1 MMPSTT
7 MTGQVLQLGRGAL
20 CGARFLKG
28 VEPMKTVVVT
38 VAAVALIA
46 VSLASAQPPAQKQPL
61 SPPAGASV
69 TIAGKMLTIK
79 YSAPSVRGRQ
89 VFGDGGV
96 ISKDKTYPVWRAGAN
111 AATAFHTD
119 ADLDIKGL
127 AVPKGDYTLFV
138 LTKPEPWQLI
148 INKQTGQWGLS
159 YDQAQDLGRVP
170 MDISKPPAL
179 IETLKYT
186 LTGAGADSGKL
197 QLEWEN
203 VVASVPFTVK

>member
-1 MMPSTT
+1 
-7 MTGQVLQLGRGAL
+7 
-20 CGARFLKG
+20 
-28 VEPMKTVVVT
+28 MKTVVVT
-38 VAAVALIA
+38 VAAMAIIA
-46 VSLASAQPPAQKQPL
+46 VSLASAQPPPQKQPL
-61 SPPAGASV
+61 SPPAEASV
-69 TIAGKMLTIK
+69 TIAGKMLTVK

-89 VFGDGGV
+89 IFGDGGV

-148 INKQTGQWGLS
+148 INKQTSQWGLS

-186 LTGAGADSGKL
+186 LTSTGASSGKL
-197 QLEWEN
+197 QFEWEN

>member
-1 MMPSTT
+1 
-7 MTGQVLQLGRGAL
+7 
-20 CGARFLKG
+20 
-28 VEPMKTVVVT
+28 MKTVVVI
-38 VAAVALIA
+38 VAAVAIIG
-46 VSLASAQPPAQKQPL
+46 VGLASAQPPAKKPPL
-61 SPPAGASV
+61 SPPAEASV
-69 TIAGKMLTIK
+69 TIAGKVLTIK

-127 AVPKGDYTLFV
+127 AVPKGDYTLFI

-170 MDISKPPAL
+170 MDISKPPAA

-186 LTGAGADSGKL
+186 LTSTGADSGKL

-203 VVASVPFTVK
+203 VVASVPFTIK